1 MRKKLIVVSGPSG
14 VGKTPLL
21 KALHVNYPHIAVRS
35 PLLYLSRAPRPG
47 ERDGVDFHFRSE
59 QEIRALPPER
69 FLVGKGRVVWQ
80 AVDMEEVREILA
92 TASLV
97 VTEIYPT
104 LGRLLLSHPAVL
116 EHAREFEVRTVLL
129 SPLCPEELQALR
141 RAFGNEQEAV
151 AAVMLQ
157 KLVGRSLQQGKVI
170 TLAELDDLR
179 ARALKAHEELEMA
192 RDYTDVIV
200 NHDGED
206 SANWRFTPPVGDAG
220 RTLRRFVDI
229 ICE

>member
-1 MRKKLIVVSGPSG
+1 
-14 VGKTPLL
+14 
-21 KALHVNYPHIAVRS
+21 
-35 PLLYLSRAPRPG
+35 
-47 ERDGVDFHFRSE
+47 
-59 QEIRALPPER
+59 
-69 FLVGKGRVVWQ
+69 
-80 AVDMEEVREILA
+80 
-92 TASLV
+92 
-97 VTEIYPT
+97 
-104 LGRLLLSHPAVL
+104 L

-179 ARALKAHEELEMA
+179 ARALKAYEELEMA